1 MHCNRQ
7 KMLIMKHLKSVLAV
21 FAAAATLLSCESVS
35 DLDTVKEMNSE
46 LSKATGLDG
55 ELAPETD
62 TEQAPEAEQTP
73 DAEPTPDA
81 EQTPEVE
88 PVPEVKDVEAEFN
101 NMFPDATDVEW
112 EDEGEYWEVSFEM
125 ETPEGEVEGEVW
137 FDKDGNWLGTET
149 EISTD
154 ALPQYVLDAIAASE
168 YANAELDDEA
178 DYIQTPSGSWYELEL
193 ECDDFEVEV
202 MVTEDGTLTVTEI
215 DD

>member
-1 MHCNRQ
+1 
-7 KMLIMKHLKSVLAV
+7 MLIMKHLKSVLAV

-46 LSKATGLDG
+46 LSKATSLDG

-62 TEQAPEAEQTP
+62 AEQTP
-73 DAEPTPDA
+73 DA
-81 EQTPEVE
+81 E

-168 YANAELDDEA
+168 YANAEPDDEA